1 MSDKG
6 MVFAK
11 LLHLAHD
18 QGIIVRMSPD
28 LTGCYGRIYKNRV
41 AIASDMEIDDI
52 NYTFAH
58 ELAHWYLHKGI
69 NVIESPDKEELER
82 QAHAGAQMLLDLLM
96 VMDSMDTTGSTEKES
111 CCPLS
116 V

>member
-28 LTGCYGRIYKNRV
+28 IQASYGRIYKNRI
-41 AIASDMEIDDI
+41 AIASDMEID
-52 NYTFAH
+52 
-58 ELAHWYLHKGI
+58 
-69 NVIESPDKEELER
+69 
-82 QAHAGAQMLLDLLM
+82 
-96 VMDSMDTTGSTEKES
+96 
-111 CCPLS
+111 
-116 V
+116 

>member
-1 MSDKG
+1 MADKG
-6 MVFAK
+6 VIFSK
-11 LLHLAHD
+11 LLHLAYSK
-18 QGIIVRMSPD
+18 GMIVRMSPD
-28 LTGCYGRIYKNRV
+28 LQASYGRLYKNRI

-82 QAHAGAQMLLDLLM
+82 QAHAGAQMLLDLLR
-96 VMDSMDTTGSTEKES
+96 VS
-111 CCPLS
+111 
-116 V
+116 